1 MRANNE
7 YQNNPVAKKMI
18 VTERDP
24 KKMRVRA
31 KVMDEDGV
39 ETYWLDILSSS
50 SSSTKSFNMPDEG
63 DEVWAMVDAK
73 GEEGFIVG
81 SRYND
86 VDSPPHDTNDDWSFS
101 GPWGSIHISKATGI
115 LTVSLSKA
123 ILNIGEILI
132 SGTRVEHN
140 GKNIGHDHTHGGIT
154 PGPLDTDVPNP

>member
-1 MRANNE
+1 MRAKGE

-24 KKMRVRA
+24 AKMRVRA
-31 KVMDEDGV
+31 KIEDEDDI

-73 GEEGFIVG
+73 GEEGFVVG

-86 VDSPPHDTNDDWSFS
+86 VDTPPNDTNDDWSFS
-101 GPWGSIHISKATGI
+101 GPWGSIHINKANGELTVTLSKAT
-115 LTVSLSKA
+115 
-123 ILNIGEILI
+123 LNIDVINVAGQRID
-132 SGTRVEHN
+132 HN
-140 GKNIGHDHTHGGIT
+140 GRNIGHDHTHSGIVS
-154 PGPLDTDVPNP
+154 GPSNTGTPNP